1 MAFVATEMWNS
12 RESNLGLKQQSM
24 TLRWVGYGTLDE
36 EVARAGFL
44 AVIPLTFLG
53 LLLENDIQIR
63 PAGGELWYAEAT
75 YSSTGTAVEAGQG
88 GASPPPPPPPSPA
101 ATDPLGPEYS
111 WDISAV
117 TEHITQSKE
126 TVVKKTLA
134 TLEIMGQVAP
144 NNNRAIGITADGEVQ
159 GCDVFKPHFE
169 WSITR
174 TFGYVTHDYLM
185 TLKSLVGKKNDAIF
199 YLRPPGTLI
208 FMGASGSPKGSEGQV
223 AVTFKF
229 LEGSD
234 EEDIEIAGSNQSDD
248 GYIGQI
254 DKAAWDY
261 LWVAYRNVQSEGK
274 ITQQPYAVYVERVID
289 EGDFSLLG
297 LGS

>member
-1 MAFVATEMWNS
+1 MAFTVYEMWDSRNS
-12 RESNLGLKQQSM
+12 SLGLKQQSM
-24 TLRWVGYGTLDE
+24 TLKWVGYGTLDE
-36 EVARAGFL
+36 DVARTGFI

-53 LLLENDIQIR
+53 LLLENDISIR
-63 PAGGELWYAEAT
+63 AAGGELWYAEAT
-75 YSSTGTAVEAGQG
+75 YSSTATAVESGQG
-88 GASPPPPPPPSPA
+88 GVSPPPPPPATPA

-117 TEHITQSKE
+117 TDHITQSKE
-126 TVVKKTLA
+126 TVTKKTLA
-134 TLEIMGQVAP
+134 TLEAMGQTAP

-174 TFGYVTHDYLM
+174 TFGYVTHGYLM
-185 TLKSLVGKKNDAIF
+185 TLKSLVGKRNDATF
-199 YLRPPGTLI
+199 YLRSPGTLI
-208 FMGASGSPKGSEGQV
+208 FMGASGTPKGSDGQV

-234 EEDIEIAGSNQSDD
+234 EENIEIAGTDTSDD

-261 LWVAYRNVQSEGK
+261 LWVAYRNAQSENK
-274 ITQQPYAVYVERVID
+274 ITQQPFAVYVERVFD

-297 LGS
+297 LGT